1 MLVFDDFQGEIKQL
15 PCKLICHAHRD
26 AEAIYTA
33 KLVGVTYRDSIITFG
48 SNKRKKY
55 DNIGYDSALKGGTQ
69 IGFDTGS
76 DLTYLG
82 PKLFKLIEKIV
93 SSIHT
98 LHTLVIWG
106 CRLTLL
112 LVVYQRHR
120 CIYCRCRAVVICG
133 HRKRGVLMK
142 HRTAICSSG

>member
-33 KLVGVTYRDSIITFG
+33 KLVGVTYWDSIITFG
-48 SNKRKKY
+48 SNERKKY

-82 PKLFKLIEKIV
+82 PKLFKLIEKL
-93 SSIHT
+93 SIPCI
-98 LHTLVIWG
+98 LWSFG
-106 CRLTLL
+106 
-112 LVVYQRHR
+112 VVD
-120 CIYCRCRAVVICG
+120 
-133 HRKRGVLMK
+133 
-142 HRTAICSSG
+142 